1 MDEFTTWSALRTAIK
16 NALTAHVAGS
26 PCVGEYAIAGRTV
39 KYRSF
44 EELERLYFMTFRMEA
59 MEISGFRI
67 SRGQYIR

>member
-1 MDEFTTWSALRTAIK
+1 M
-16 NALTAHVAGS
+16 AGS

-59 MEISGFRI
+59 MEISNPGSRI